1 MPNTVLYM
9 FFYQSGP
16 TMTNERPASWRM
28 PSPKQMDKLAREAA
42 RRRDVG
48 QPGPAPNYSL
58 PGEPWDAVLANP
70 RAPLAD
76 QIVITE
82 KASQAKDVRAAIGSR
97 YGDVLPAEG
106 HLFDLLEPEDV
117 VPAWKRWSPIL
128 LRPEGLYGTRPAEGG
143 NKAAKLKAIREALR
157 TAKRVWL
164 ATDCD
169 REGQLIGQ
177 EILEH
182 YEYGGEV
189 MRVLF
194 TAQDSQTIRDAFDR
208 AKPNTEY
215 SRLYAA
221 AVARRQADQI
231 YNLSLTRTATVILGQ
246 GARRVI
252 GVGRVKTPTLAIVC
266 KRELEIRNFVPLAY
280 FEIVA
285 TAKVAGGQ
293 FQMRHAPQD
302 RIVKP
307 EIAQDVVEAA
317 EGFDGA
323 LAVRVEDKRQVPPKL
338 HDLPSLQKLCG
349 SRFGWSASKT
359 LEVAQEL
366 YDGQG
371 KKIITYPRAEVR
383 YLPQSLIT
391 DVPRI
396 IAGLRVGQSFSTMPV
411 PEPPVIRRGVSGTFY
426 DKGLEGASHHAVIP
440 NVNTIDKLPEVWP
453 RLSFDEKKLFDVIAR
468 AYLAA
473 QMPDFRYR
481 QTTATL
487 DVHGFE
493 FRAAG
498 RQPIDLGWRAAFPE
512 WQPADEK
519 GDEAQLLPSLHNGET
534 AQLQDPKIE
543 SKETRPPP
551 RYNEGTLIEAMQN
564 AWRFVDDEVLR
575 DRLKEAKGIGTPAT
589 RAEIIGGLKKQGFL
603 IAQGKNIVPTETG
616 VSLFDVLKQAD
627 PALVDPGV
635 TAQLERLLDD
645 VVLGKQEMVGAIDA
659 VCDVAER
666 IISKLKEGAAAGVPS
681 LLGSAVGDGTRTYPP
696 TPAMKRFADSLV
708 RQKGIKP
715 PPGYKTSISI
725 CRKFLSEHA
734 PKKSGGETA
743 GKLDPKSVSP
753 AQLLYA
759 KKLAQGDG
767 LIIPDDAR
775 VNSAA
780 MSAWI
785 DTNRG
790 KKRRKVNRKT
800 SNRPV
805 GSAAPQAAPKR
816 SRKRKV
822 NADAA
827 STAPMSANSSRT
839 PLRIPYGNKEVA
851 LKLGARYGSGGW
863 YAPPGVDLSAF
874 GERGWLL

>member
-1 MPNTVLYM
+1 M
-9 FFYQSGP
+9 
-16 TMTNERPASWRM
+16 
-28 PSPKQMDKLAREAA
+28 
-42 RRRDVG
+42 
-48 QPGPAPNYSL
+48 
-58 PGEPWDAVLANP
+58 
-70 RAPLAD
+70 AD

-82 KASQAKDVRAAIGSR
+82 KSSQAKDVRSAVGSR
-97 YGDVLPAEG
+97 YGEILPAEG

-117 VPAWKRWSPIL
+117 VPGWKRWSPIL

-143 NKAAKLKAIREALR
+143 NKAAKLRAIRDALR

-182 YEYGGEV
+182 YEYRGQV

-194 TAQDSQTIRDAFDR
+194 TAQDSQTIRDAFRR
-208 AKPNTEY
+208 AKPNSEY
-215 SRLYAA
+215 ARFYAA

-231 YNLSLTRTATVILGQ
+231 YNLSLTRTATVILGR

-266 KRELEIRNFVPLAY
+266 KRELEIRHFVPLAY
-280 FEIVA
+280 FEVVA

-293 FQMRHAPQD
+293 FQMRHAPQE
-302 RIVKP
+302 RIVRR
-307 EIAQDVVEAA
+307 EIAQEIAEAA
-317 EGFDGA
+317 RGFEGA
-323 LAVRVEDKRQVPPKL
+323 LAARVEDKRQGPPKL

-349 SRFGWSASKT
+349 SRFGWPASKT

-383 YLPQSLIT
+383 YLPQSLMS
-391 DVPRI
+391 DVRRI
-396 IAGLRVGQSFSTMPV
+396 VAGLRVGQSFSTIPV
-411 PEPPVIRRGVSGTFY
+411 PNPPIIRKGASGTFY

-440 NVNTIDKLPEVWP
+440 NVKTIDKLREIWP
-453 RLSFDEKKLFDVIAR
+453 RLSPDEKKLFDVIAR

-473 QMPDFRYR
+473 LMPDFRYR

-487 DVHGFE
+487 DVRGFE
-493 FRAAG
+493 FRASG
-498 RQPIDLGWRAAFPE
+498 SQPIDLGWRASFPD

-519 GDEAQLLPSLHNGET
+519 GDEAQLLPPLRNGET
-534 AQLQDPKIE
+534 AQLHDPKIE
-543 SKETRPPP
+543 DKETRPPP

-575 DRLKEAKGIGTPAT
+575 ERLKEAKGIGTPAT

-603 IAQGKNIVPTETG
+603 IAQGKHIVPTEAG
-616 VSLFDVLKQAD
+616 LSLFGVLKQAD

-635 TAQLERLLDD
+635 TAQLECLLDD
-645 VVLGKQEMVGAIDA
+645 VVVGKQEMVGAIDA
-659 VCDVAER
+659 VCTVAER
-666 IISKLKEGAAAGVPS
+666 IIGKLKEGATAGGPP
-681 LLGSAVGDGTRTYPP
+681 LLGATVGNGPETFPP

-708 RQKGIKP
+708 RHKGIKKP

-725 CRKFLSEHA
+725 CRKFLNEHA
-734 PKKSGGETA
+734 PKKAEGETP
-743 GKLDPKSVSP
+743 GKLDLPVSP
-753 AQLLYA
+753 AQMLYA
-759 KKLAQGDG
+759 KKIAQGKG
-767 LIIPDDAR
+767 LIIPEVAKA
-775 VNSAA
+775 NAAA

-785 DTNRG
+785 DFEP
-790 KKRRKVNRKT
+790 RREASQAPSRDRLQAGGISCSSIEGADEEVSKT
-800 SNRPV
+800 QSCHCCRS
-805 GSAAPQAAPKR
+805 SAQPNFA
-816 SRKRKV
+816 
-822 NADAA
+822 
-827 STAPMSANSSRT
+827 TGT
-839 PLRIPYGNKEVA
+839 PLRIPYGNKDVA
-851 LKLGARYGSGGW
+851 LKLGARYRSSGW

-874 GERGWLL
+874 GERGWL

>member
-1 MPNTVLYM
+1 MLPNRFRQKELGIM
-9 FFYQSGP
+9 
-16 TMTNERPASWRM
+16 
-28 PSPKQMDKLAREAA
+28 
-42 RRRDVG
+42 
-48 QPGPAPNYSL
+48 
-58 PGEPWDAVLANP
+58 
-70 RAPLAD
+70 AD

-82 KASQAKDVRAAIGSR
+82 KTSQAKDVRAAVGSR
-97 YGDVLPAEG
+97 YGDILPAEG
-106 HLFDLLEPEDV
+106 HLFDLVEPEDV
-117 VPAWKRWSPIL
+117 VPEWKRWSPIL
-128 LRPEGLYGTRPAEGG
+128 LRPEGLYGTRPADGG
-143 NKAAKLKAIREALR
+143 NKPAKLKAIREALR

-182 YEYGGEV
+182 YKYRGEV

-194 TAQDSQTIRDAFDR
+194 TAQDSQTIRDAFGR

-215 SRLYAA
+215 GRLYAA

-246 GARRVI
+246 GTRRVI

-280 FEIVA
+280 FEVVA

-302 RIVKP
+302 RIVRRD
-307 EIAQDVVEAA
+307 IAEDVVKAA

-323 LAVRVEDKRQVPPKL
+323 LAMRIEDKRQGPPKL

-371 KKIITYPRAEVR
+371 KKIVTYPRAEVR
-383 YLPQSLIT
+383 YLPQNLMS
-391 DVPRI
+391 DVPKI
-396 IAGLRVGQSFSTMPV
+396 VAGLRVGQSFSAIPV
-411 PEPPVIRRGVSGTFY
+411 PEPPVIRRGASGTFY
-426 DKGLEGASHHAVIP
+426 DKGLEGTSHHAIIP
-440 NVNTIDKLPEVWP
+440 NVNTIDKLREVWP
-453 RLSFDEKKLFDVIAR
+453 CLSSDEKKLFDVIAR
-468 AYLAA
+468 AYLSAL
-473 QMPDFRYR
+473 MPDFRYR

-487 DVHGFE
+487 DVRGFE

-519 GDEAQLLPSLHNGET
+519 GDEAQLLPPLRNGET
-534 AQLQDPKIE
+534 ARLQDPKIE
-543 SKETRPPP
+543 DKETRPPP

-575 DRLKEAKGIGTPAT
+575 ERLKEAKGIGTPAT

-603 IAQGKNIVPTETG
+603 IAQGKHIVPTETG
-616 VSLFDVLKQAD
+616 LSLFGVLKQAD

-635 TAQLERLLDD
+635 TAELECLLDD
-645 VVLGKQEMVGAIDA
+645 VVVGKQEMVDAIDA
-659 VCDVAER
+659 VCDVAQR
-666 IISKLKEGAAAGVPS
+666 IIGKLKDGAAAGGPP
-681 LLGSAVGDGTRTYPP
+681 LLGASVGNGASAYPP
-696 TPAMKRFADSLV
+696 TLAMKRFADSLS

-725 CRKFLSEHA
+725 CRKFLNEHA
-734 PKKSGGETA
+734 PKKTDGEA
-743 GKLDPKSVSP
+743 VGKLDSKPASR

-759 KKLAQGDG
+759 KKIALGKG
-767 LIIPDDAR
+767 LIIPDDAKT
-775 VNSAA
+775 NSGK

-785 DTNRG
+785 DSNRG
-790 KKRRKVNRKT
+790 KTRRKRGRKT
-800 SNRPV
+800 AYKPARSV
-805 GSAAPQAAPKR
+805 APQSTAQPKR
-816 SRKRKV
+816 ARKRKA
-822 NADAA
+822 NTDAA
-827 STAPMSANSSRT
+827 SLAPASTNSVTGTRSQDT
-839 PLRIPYGNKEVA
+839 IVG
-851 LKLGARYGSGGW
+851 
-863 YAPPGVDLSAF
+863 D
-874 GERGWLL
+874 